1 MISGTEGPYRLAA
14 VLAGFQLLNT
24 ALQYDMGAAE
34 AINSMTVRERVAP
47 LHMQLVNPQRRLAV
61 LLQYVLYPNMDLQYE
76 VGTGLG
82 VWQQCVVCRV
92 WCVAWALRGHAAQW
106 QLGTYCCWHICDIC
120 A

>member
-14 VLAGFQLLNT
+14 VLAGFRLLNT
-24 ALQYDMGAAE
+24 VLQYDMGAAE

-76 VGTGLG
+76 VGARSWGL
-82 VWQQCVVCRV
+82 
-92 WCVAWALRGHAAQW
+92 VAANEMCGSDTHRAHV
-106 QLGTYCCWHICDIC
+106 QLGAY